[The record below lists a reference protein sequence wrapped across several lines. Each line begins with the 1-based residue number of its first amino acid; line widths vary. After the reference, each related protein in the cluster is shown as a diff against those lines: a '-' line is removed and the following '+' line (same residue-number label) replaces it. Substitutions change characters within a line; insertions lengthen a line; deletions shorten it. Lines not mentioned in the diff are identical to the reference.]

1 MTFLVARNEN
11 RQLDDLLQ
19 VDFGRVPKKFL
30 LSARTDSKTK
40 NFVYCKL
47 DPSFVFLVIQRMFSS

>member
-19 VDFGRVPKKFL
+19 VDFGRVPKKISSVGKDQF
-30 LSARTDSKTK
+30 K
-40 NFVYCKL
+40 N
-47 DPSFVFLVIQRMFSS
+47 

>member
-19 VDFGRVPKKFL
+19 VDFGRVPK
-30 LSARTDSKTK
+30 
-40 NFVYCKL
+40 NFFCRQGPIQKL
-47 DPSFVFLVIQRMFSS
+47 RILFIEN